1 MKLFYGLVIFCV
13 VSKISCLDLHH
24 VEGRNLEDEFE
35 ENIATA
41 VPNEIIENTTIGRD
55 GHLPGL
61 PINPT
66 SIVIVTS
73 EPTPESTTKFN
84 VSSLLREQSK
94 PETYLTQSENENQK
108 NEKPSNKKIHLIDTE
123 VPGLLIPTGIRL
135 HQQPLEIHSPVDIPD
150 KVNDD
155 TELIENGQNTEDE
168 LRKHNDM
175 LTEEMIPQQR
185 YLAVIV
191 ACTLTIVAI
200 LCYVSLWSWRR
211 YLERRYGSR
220 TMLVNAEEFDDPND
234 IHNFTI

>member
-94 PETYLTQSENENQK
+94 PETYL
-108 NEKPSNKKIHLIDTE
+108 
-123 VPGLLIPTGIRL
+123 RL